1 MAKERSFW
9 SSVPGV
15 LTGLA
20 GLVTGVVGLL
30 GLALGQ
36 GWLGDGSAEEVQGG
50 ESANETDEVVRI
62 STEPDEVSL
71 TKLPSRRAER
81 TVTVSNDGT
90 QSVTLSTD
98 VDGEDEAT
106 FDVDDRD
113 CTRSEIP
120 PQESCAVSVSFD
132 AGLRPSPYQ
141 ARLLVSAN
149 GGQDVQ
155 EVRLEGRSGEVVGDN
170 LLG

>member
-9 SSVPGV
+9 SSIPGV

-20 GLVTGVVGLL
+20 GLFTGVVGLL

-36 GWLGDGSAEEVQGG
+36 GWLGDGPAEEVQGG
-50 ESANETDEVVRI
+50 SADETDEVVRI
-62 STEPDEVSL
+62 STEPDEVNL
-71 TKLPSRRAER
+71 TKLPTRRAEE

-98 VDGEDEAT
+98 VDGENEAA
-106 FDVDDRD
+106 FDADDGD

-120 PQESCAVSVSFD
+120 PQESCDVSVSFD

-149 GGQDVQ
+149 GGQDLQ
-155 EVRLEGRSGEVVGDN
+155 EVRLEGRSGEVLGDN